1 MKCVSRSICIT
12 HTCIIKNNNNNKV
25 EGPKKK
31 KRSFSIRFSRK
42 KHIFPK
48 RVKKIKKKGLSLQ
61 KGKLRGNNVISIFT
75 SNPFLIL
82 IMKNFFFCKMIHH
95 QQLTKKVV

>member
-12 HTCIIKNNNNNKV
+12 HICIIKNNNNNKV

-48 RVKKIKKKGLSLQ
+48 RVKNKEEGSFFTKGETPW
-61 KGKLRGNNVISIFT
+61 K
-75 SNPFLIL
+75 
-82 IMKNFFFCKMIHH
+82 
-95 QQLTKKVV
+95 